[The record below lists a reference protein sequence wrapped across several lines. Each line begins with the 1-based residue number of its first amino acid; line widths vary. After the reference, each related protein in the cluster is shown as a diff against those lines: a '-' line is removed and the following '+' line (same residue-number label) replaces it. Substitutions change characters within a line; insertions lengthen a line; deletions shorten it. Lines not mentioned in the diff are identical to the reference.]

1 MLKFSI
7 FMDMK
12 TIIKKILKENHDKL
26 IKSYV
31 NSLKRRGINP
41 LTNIKEFI
49 KFVNDV
55 DIDRNDVK
63 EIVKEIFGGKIT
75 NNDYY
80 KSFDQIFD
88 VENVSWNEVY
98 DDNGD
103 VDEKH
108 VHFEEI
114 YDGDYV
120 MEWYDTGYFNNDY
133 EQGRYM
139 NENKTPFVEI
149 DNPYNRNLYM
159 LFGEEFKTPFKKWF
173 EMRFNLKVKTVG

>member
-31 NSLKRRGINP
+31 DSLKRRGINP
-41 LTNIKEFI
+41 LTNLKEFI

-55 DIDRNDVK
+55 DIERDEVK
-63 EIVKEIFGGKIT
+63 LIIKELFGGKIS
-75 NNDYY
+75 NNEYY

-88 VENVSWNEVY
+88 IENLSWDYVTDGEIEDNKLVTFIDINEEENV
-98 DDNGD
+98 
-103 VDEKH
+103 
-108 VHFEEI
+108 
-114 YDGDYV
+114 
-120 MEWYDTGYFNNDY
+120 MMWYDTGYFNNDY

-149 DNPYNRNLYM
+149 ENPYNRNLYM

>member
-31 NSLKRRGINP
+31 ESLKRRGINP
-41 LTNIKEFI
+41 LTNFKEFI

-55 DIDRNDVK
+55 DIERDEVK
-63 EIVKEIFGGKIT
+63 LIIKELFGGEIS

-88 VENVSWNEVY
+88 IENLSWDYVTDGEIEDNKLVTFIDINEEENV
-98 DDNGD
+98 
-103 VDEKH
+103 
-108 VHFEEI
+108 
-114 YDGDYV
+114 
-120 MEWYDTGYFNNDY
+120 MMWYDTGYFNNDY

-149 DNPYNRNLYM
+149 ENPYNRNLYM

>member
-1 MLKFSI
+1 
-7 FMDMK
+7 MDMK

-31 NSLKRRGINP
+31 DSLKRRGINP
-41 LTNIKEFI
+41 LTNLKEFI

-55 DIDRNDVK
+55 DIERDEVK
-63 EIVKEIFGGKIT
+63 LIIKELFGGKIS
-75 NNDYY
+75 NNEYY

-88 VENVSWNEVY
+88 IENLSWDYVTDGEIVDNKLVTFIDINEEENV
-98 DDNGD
+98 
-103 VDEKH
+103 
-108 VHFEEI
+108 
-114 YDGDYV
+114 
-120 MEWYDTGYFNNDY
+120 MMWYDTGYFNNDY